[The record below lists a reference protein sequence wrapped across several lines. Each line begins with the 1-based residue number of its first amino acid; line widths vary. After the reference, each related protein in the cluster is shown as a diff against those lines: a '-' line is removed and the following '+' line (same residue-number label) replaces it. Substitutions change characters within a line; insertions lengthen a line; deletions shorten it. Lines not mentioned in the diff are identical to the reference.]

1 MKKLVFLSFLFTS
14 FCDDLQSQT
23 SEQSRHKHTIKGIIK
38 DELTGNGLA
47 GVSIFIHAINAGVLS
62 NDRGSF
68 TIAVPD
74 SLKYELEIT
83 SVGYDKKSVTGIPSV
98 TIHVKLTKT
107 SASLEEV
114 VITGVSKATLI
125 RENPVPI
132 ATVSSIKIEK
142 TIESNIIDVLMKNV
156 PGLNTV
162 KTGPNISKPFI
173 RGLGYNRVLT
183 LYDGIRQEGQ
193 QWGDEHGIEVD
204 AYNIEKAEVIKGPS
218 SLMFGSDALAGVVSL
233 FPNVPKDK
241 DGKLRGKFTSEYQSN
256 NGLVGNGLR
265 LNYSNEHWSYALR
278 GSYRV
283 AKNYSNAADGRV
295 YNTGFSEK
303 NFAALAGYNN
313 DKFYSTLNF
322 TLYDN
327 LQGIPDGSR
336 DSLSRKFTKQ
346 IYEGSLDDIVSRPI
360 VTDAELNSYTLSP
373 LHQHIQ
379 HYRIYNNTRYVFGT
393 SNLEVLL
400 GLQQNVRREFSHPT
414 APKQASL
421 FVRLNTLNYN
431 VKYNTHYFSNVD
443 FTIGVNGM
451 LQNNKSKD
459 ATDFPIPDYNLLDV
473 GSYICATWKYQ
484 KWTLSGGVRYDVRSM
499 HTKDMY
505 IGANPANGFNKQF
518 FLPDTTGSL
527 LQFPALQKTFTG
539 VSLSAG
545 ATYKVTE
552 KISVKANIAKGY
564 RAPNITE
571 LASNGLDPG
580 AHIIYLGN
588 NNFSPEFNLQED
600 IGIDFSSKDA
610 TAGISIFNNYVQ
622 NYIYFSQ
629 LTDGAGNPLTDAQ
642 GNKTFQYQQEA
653 AQLYGMEASL
663 SIHPQR
669 LKGFMISNHFSAVY
683 GFNKNNNYKGKGV
696 DGEYL
701 PFIPPVKLLSSI
713 SQEIKIKSSLLPSLS
728 VQAEID
734 YNARQDRFLQSFNT
748 ETASESFTLFNA
760 SLSTVI
766 NYSKKSSLQFQ
777 LQVNNIFNTAFQSG
791 LSRLKYFEYYS
802 QSPNG
807 KLGIYGMGRNA
818 CVKMIVP
825 F

>member
-23 SEQSRHKHTIKGIIK
+23 SEQSRHKHTIRGVVK

-47 GVSIFIHAINAGVLS
+47 GASVFIPAINAGVLS
-62 NDRGSF
+62 NEQGSF
-68 TIAVPD
+68 VIGVPD
-74 SLKYELEIT
+74 SIRYELEIT
-83 SVGYDKKSVTGIPSV
+83 SVGYNKKSVAGTASV
-98 TIHVKLTKT
+98 TMHVKLSKT
-107 SASLEEV
+107 AASLEEV

-142 TIESNIIDVLMKNV
+142 TIESNIMDVLMKNV

-204 AYNIEKAEVIKGPS
+204 AYNIDKAEVIKGPS

-233 FPNVPKDK
+233 FPNIPKEK
-241 DGKLRGKFTSEYQSN
+241 DGKLRGKFTTEYQSN

-265 LNYSNEHWSYALR
+265 LNYSNDHWSYALR
-278 GSYRV
+278 GSYRL
-283 AKNYSNAADGRV
+283 AKNYTNAVDGRV

-303 NFAALAGYNN
+303 NFSALAGYNN
-313 DKFYSTLNF
+313 DKLSSTLNF

-336 DSLSRKFTKQ
+336 DSLSRKFSKQ
-346 IYEGSLDDIVSRPI
+346 IYEGNHDDIANRPI
-360 VTDAELNSYTLSP
+360 VADAELNTYALSP

-414 APKQASL
+414 APAQAAL

-431 VKYNTHYFSNVD
+431 VKYNTHYFSNID
-443 FTIGVNGM
+443 FTIGANGM

-459 ATDFPIPDYNLLDV
+459 ATDFPIPDYKLLDI
-473 GSYICATWKYQ
+473 GSYICATWKYE
-484 KWTLSGGVRYDVRSM
+484 KWTLSGGVRYDVRRM
-499 HTKDMY
+499 NTRDMY
-505 IGANPANGFNKQF
+505 IGANPGNGFNKQYY
-518 FLPDTTGSL
+518 LPDTAGSA

-545 ATYKVTE
+545 ATYKLTE

-588 NNFSPEFNLQED
+588 SNFSPEFNLQED

-610 TAGISIFNNYVQ
+610 TAGISVFNNNVQ

-629 LTDGAGNPLTDAQ
+629 LTDAAGNPLTDAQ
-642 GNKTFQYQQEA
+642 GNKTFQYLQEA

-696 DGEYL
+696 EGEYL
-701 PFIPPVKLLSSI
+701 PFIPPMKLLSSI
-713 SQEIKIKSSLLPSLS
+713 SQEIKTKSSFLPSLS
-728 VQAEID
+728 VQADID

-748 ETASESFTLFNA
+748 ETASEAFTLFKA
-760 SLSTVI
+760 SISTVI

-777 LQVNNIFNTAFQSG
+777 VQVNNILNTSFQSG

-802 QSPNG
+802 QSSNG
-807 KLGIYGMGRNA
+807 KLGIYGMGRTA

>member
-1 MKKLVFLSFLFTS
+1 
-14 FCDDLQSQT
+14 
-23 SEQSRHKHTIKGIIK
+23 
-38 DELTGNGLA
+38 
-47 GVSIFIHAINAGVLS
+47 
-62 NDRGSF
+62 
-68 TIAVPD
+68 
-74 SLKYELEIT
+74 
-83 SVGYDKKSVTGIPSV
+83 VGY
-98 TIHVKLTKT
+98 TKT
-107 SASLEEV
+107 KISGNASAYLHINLIKTPASLEEV

-233 FPNVPKDK
+233 FPNVPKEK

-256 NGLVGNGLR
+256 NGLFGNGLR
-265 LNYSNEHWSYALR
+265 LNYSNNQWSYALR
-278 GSYRV
+278 GSYRF
-283 AKNYSNAADGRV
+283 AKNYTNQIDGRV

-303 NFAALAGYNN
+303 NFSALAGYSNERLS
-313 DKFYSTLNF
+313 STLNF

-346 IYEGSLDDIVSRPI
+346 IDEGSLDNIAKRPI
-360 VTDAELNSYTLSP
+360 AADAELNSYALSP

-379 HYRIYNNTRYVFGT
+379 HYRIYNNTRYNFGT
-393 SNLEVLL
+393 GNLEVLL
-400 GLQQNVRREFSHPT
+400 GLQQNIRREFSHPT
-414 APKQASL
+414 APEQAAL

-431 VKYNTHYFSNVD
+431 IKYNTHYFSNVD
-443 FTIGVNGM
+443 LTIGINGM
-451 LQNNKSKD
+451 AQNNKSKD
-459 ATDFPIPDYNLLDV
+459 ATDFPIPDYNLFDI
-473 GSYICATWKYQ
+473 GSYICTSWKYK
-484 KWTLSGGVRYDVRSM
+484 KWTISGGVRYDVRSM
-499 HTKDMY
+499 LTKDMY
-505 IGANPANGFNKQF
+505 VGINPVNGFNKQF
-518 FLPDTTGSL
+518 FLPDTAGAT

-539 VSLSAG
+539 VSLSVG
-545 ATYKVTE
+545 ATYKLTE
-552 KISVKANIAKGY
+552 KISLKANISKGY

-580 AHIIYLGN
+580 AHIVYLGN
-588 NNFSPEFNLQED
+588 SNFSPEFNLQED
-600 IGIDFSSKDA
+600 IGIDFNSKDA
-610 TAGISIFNNYVQ
+610 TATLSVFNNNVQ

-642 GNKTFQYQQEA
+642 GNKTFQYQQESA
-653 AQLYGMEASL
+653 LLYGMEASL
-663 SIHPQR
+663 SVHPQR
-669 LKGFMISNHFSAVY
+669 MKGFLISNHFSAVY
-683 GFNKNNNYKGKGV
+683 GFNKNSNLKGKGV
-696 DGEYL
+696 NGEYL

-713 SQEIKIKSSLLPSLS
+713 SQEVKTNSSFISSVSL
-728 VQAEID
+728 QADID
-734 YNARQDRFLQSFNT
+734 YNARQGRFLQSYST
-748 ETASESFTLFNA
+748 ETASDAFTLFNA
-760 SLSTVI
+760 SVSTVI
-766 NYSKKSSLQFQ
+766 NYNQKSSLQFYI
-777 LQVNNIFNTAFQSG
+777 QVNNIFNATFQSG

-807 KLGIYGMGRNA
+807 PLGIFGMGRNVCA
-818 CVKMIVP
+818 KVVVQ

>member
-1 MKKLVFLSFLFTS
+1 MKKLLLLSFVFTS

-23 SEQSRHKHTIKGIIK
+23 SGQSKHKYAIKGVIK
-38 DELTGNGLA
+38 DDMTGNELA
-47 GVSIFIHAINAGVLS
+47 GASINIRSINIGALS
-62 NDRGSF
+62 NEQGNF
-68 TIAVPD
+68 TIVVPD
-74 SLKYELEIT
+74 SVNYELEIT
-83 SVGYDKKSVTGIPSV
+83 SVGYHKKNVTAATSAMVHIV
-98 TIHVKLTKT
+98 LTKS

-114 VITGVSKATLI
+114 VITGVSRATLI
-125 RENPVPI
+125 KENPVPI

-183 LYDGIRQEGQ
+183 LYDGVRQEGQ

-204 AYNIEKAEVIKGPS
+204 TYNIEKAEVIKGPS

-233 FPNVPKDK
+233 LPNIPKDK
-241 DGKLRGKFTSEYQSN
+241 DGQLKGKFTSEYQSN
-256 NGLVGNGLR
+256 NGLIGNGLR
-265 LNYSNEHWSYALR
+265 LNYSNDHWSYALR

-283 AKNYSNAADGRV
+283 AKNYSNAVDGRV

-303 NFAALAGYNN
+303 NFAALIGYNN
-313 DKFYSTLNF
+313 DNISSILNF

-336 DSLSRKFTKQ
+336 DSLTRKFTKQ
-346 IYEGSLDDIVSRPI
+346 IYEGSLDDIATRPI
-360 VTDAELNSYTLSP
+360 VNDAELNSYTLSP

-379 HYRIYNNTRYVFGT
+379 HYRVYNNTRYVFASG
-393 SNLEVLL
+393 NLEVLL
-400 GLQQNVRREFSHPT
+400 GLQQNIRKEFSHPT
-414 APKQASL
+414 HPAQAAL
-421 FVRLNTLNYN
+421 FVRLNTFNYN
-431 VKYNTHYFSNVD
+431 IKYNTRYFSAVD
-443 FTIGVNGM
+443 FSIGVNGM

-459 ATDFPIPDYNLLDV
+459 ATDFPIPDYNLLDA
-473 GSYICATWKYQ
+473 GAYTCATWKHK
-484 KWTLSGGVRYDVRSM
+484 KWTVSGGARYDVRSI
-499 HTKDMY
+499 HTSDMF
-505 IGANPANGFNKQF
+505 IGMNPETGFSKQF
-518 FLPDTTGSL
+518 YVPDTTNAV
-527 LQFPALQKTFTG
+527 LQFPALQKNFTG
-539 VSLSAG
+539 VSLSVG
-545 ATYKVTE
+545 ATYKVSE

-588 NNFSPEFNLQED
+588 SNFVPEFNLQED
-600 IGIDFSSKDA
+600 IGIDFSAKNV
-610 TAGISIFNNYVQ
+610 TASVSVFNNNVQ

-629 LTDGAGNPLTDAQ
+629 LTDVSGNPLTDAQ
-642 GNKTFQYQQEA
+642 GNKTFQYQQES

-663 SIHPQR
+663 NIHPQR
-669 LKGFMISNHFSAVY
+669 LNGFAFSNHFSTVY
-683 GFNKNNNYKGKGV
+683 GFNKSSNYNGKGA

-701 PFIPPVKLLSSI
+701 PFIPPLKLLSTI
-713 SQEIKIKSSLLPSLS
+713 SQEIKTTSSIVPSLS
-728 VQAEID
+728 MQVEID
-734 YNARQDRFLQSFNT
+734 YNARQNRFLQLYNT
-748 ETASESFTLFNA
+748 ETASEAFTLFNA
-760 SLSTVI
+760 SVSTVI
-766 NYSKKSSLQFQ
+766 NYSKKSSLQFH
-777 LQVNNIFNTAFQSG
+777 LQVNNIFDTAYQSG

-807 KLGIYGMGRNA
+807 RLGIYGIGRNVCA
-818 CVKMIVP
+818 KIVMP

>member
-1 MKKLVFLSFLFTS
+1 MKKLFFLSFLFTS

-23 SEQSRHKHTIKGIIK
+23 SEESKHKHTIKGTVK
-38 DELTGNGLA
+38 DKLTGTGLA
-47 GVSIFIHAINAGVLS
+47 GASIFMHVINASALT
-62 NDRGSF
+62 NEDGSF
-68 TIAVPD
+68 AIVVPD
-74 SLKYELEIT
+74 SVSYELEIT
-83 SVGYDKKSVTGIPSV
+83 LVGYSKTKVTGNSSTALHI
-98 TIHVKLTKT
+98 TLTRT

-132 ATVSSIKIEK
+132 ATVSAAKIEK
-142 TIESNIIDVLMKNV
+142 TMESNIIDVLMKNV

-241 DGKLRGKFTSEYQSN
+241 DGKLHGKFTKEYQSN
-256 NGLVGNGLR
+256 NGLIGNGLR
-265 LNYSNEHWSYALR
+265 LNYSNDHWSYALR
-278 GSYRV
+278 GSYRL
-283 AKNYSNAADGRV
+283 AKNYTNTVDGRV

-303 NFAALAGYNN
+303 NFAALVGYNN
-313 DKFYSTLNF
+313 DKLSSNFNF

-346 IYEGSLDDIVSRPI
+346 IDEGSLDDIDRRPI
-360 VTDAELNSYTLSP
+360 VTDAELNGYALSP

-379 HYRIYNNTRYVFGT
+379 HYRFYNNTRYVFTT
-393 SNLEVLL
+393 SNLELML
-400 GLQQNVRREFSHPT
+400 GLQQNIRREFCHPM
-414 APKQASL
+414 APEQAAL

-431 VKYNTHYFSNVD
+431 IKYNTHYFSNID

-459 ATDFPIPDYNLLDV
+459 ATDFPIPDYNLRDI
-473 GSYICATWKYQ
+473 GSYICATWKHE
-484 KWTLSGGVRYDVRSM
+484 KWTLIGGIRHDTRIMRTS
-499 HTKDMY
+499 DMY
-505 IGANPANGFNKQF
+505 IGSNPDNGFNKQF
-518 FLPDTTGSL
+518 FLPDTAGSV
-527 LQFPALQKTFTG
+527 LQFPALQKTFAG

-545 ATYKVTE
+545 ATYKLSE
-552 KISVKANIAKGY
+552 NISVKANIAKGY

-588 NNFSPEFNLQED
+588 SNFSPEFNLQED
-600 IGIDFSSKDA
+600 IGVDFSSKDA
-610 TAGISIFNNYVQ
+610 TASLSFFNNNVQ
-622 NYIYFSQ
+622 HYIYFSQ

-663 SIHPQR
+663 SIHPQQ
-669 LKGFMISNHFSAVY
+669 LKGFMVSNHFSAVY
-683 GFNKNNNYKGKGV
+683 GFNKNDNYKGKGV

-701 PFIPPVKLLSSI
+701 PFIPPLKLLSSI
-713 SQEIKIKSSLLPSLS
+713 SQEIKTKSSLIPSVSL
-728 VQAEID
+728 QADID
-734 YNARQDRFLQSFNT
+734 YNARQDRFLQSYNT
-748 ETASESFTLFNA
+748 ETASKAFTLFNV
-760 SLSTVI
+760 SVGTVI
-766 NYSKKSSLQFQ
+766 NYSKKNSLQFY

-791 LSRLKYFEYYS
+791 LSRLKSFEYYS
-802 QSPNG
+802 QSPTG
-807 KLGIYGMGRNA
+807 RLGIYGMGRNV
-818 CVKMIVP
+818 CMKVIVP

>member
-14 FCDDLQSQT
+14 FYDDLQSQT
-23 SEQSRHKHTIKGIIK
+23 SEQSKHKHTIKGVVK
-38 DELTGNGLA
+38 DELMGNGLA
-47 GVSIFIHAINAGVLS
+47 GASIFIHAIN
-62 NDRGSF
+62 
-68 TIAVPD
+68 IAALTNEQGNFIIVVPD
-74 SLKYELEIT
+74 SGNYELEIT
-83 SVGYDKKSVTGIPSV
+83 MVGYGKKNVAAYAGTTVRIE
-98 TIHVKLTKT
+98 LAKT
-107 SASLEEV
+107 TASLEEV
-114 VITGVSKATLI
+114 VITGVSKATLV

-218 SLMFGSDALAGVVSL
+218 SLMFGSDALAGIVSL

-241 DGKLRGKFTSEYQSN
+241 DGKLRGKFTTEYQSN
-256 NGLVGNGLR
+256 NGLAGNGLR
-265 LNYSNEHWSYALR
+265 FNYSNNHWSYALR
-278 GSYRV
+278 GSYRF
-283 AKNYSNAADGRV
+283 AKNYTNAVDGRV

-303 NFAALAGYNN
+303 NFAALAGYNS
-313 DKFYSTLNF
+313 DKFSSTLNF

-346 IYEGSLDDIVSRPI
+346 IYEGSLDDIANRPM
-360 VTDAELNSYTLSP
+360 VTDAELNGYKLSP

-379 HYRIYNNTRYVFGT
+379 HYRIYNNSRYTFGT
-393 SNLEVLL
+393 NNVEVLL

-414 APKQASL
+414 DPKQAAL

-431 VKYNTHYFSNVD
+431 IKYNTRYFSNID
-443 FTIGVNGM
+443 FSIGVNGM

-459 ATDFPIPDYNLLDV
+459 ATDFPIPDYHLLDI
-473 GSYICATWKYQ
+473 GSYVCASWKYE
-484 KWTLSGGVRYDVRSM
+484 KWTLSGGIRYDVRSM

-505 IGANPANGFNKQF
+505 IGANPNNGFNKQY
-518 FLPDTTGSL
+518 FLPDTAGTV

-545 ATYKVTE
+545 ATYKFNE

-588 NNFSPEFNLQED
+588 SNFSPEFNLQED
-600 IGIDFSSKDA
+600 IGIDFNAKNV
-610 TAGISIFNNYVQ
+610 TASVSVFNNNVQ

-642 GNKTFQYQQEA
+642 GNKTFQYQQES

-663 SIHPQR
+663 IIHPQQ
-669 LKGFMISNHFSAVY
+669 LKGFTVSNHFSAVY
-683 GFNKNNNYKGKGV
+683 GVNKNTNYKGRGV

-701 PFIPPVKLLSSI
+701 PFIPPMKLLSSV
-713 SQEIKIKSSLLPSLS
+713 SQEIKTKSSLISS
-728 VQAEID
+728 VSMQADVD
-734 YNARQDRFLQSFNT
+734 YNARQDRFLQSYNT
-748 ETASESFTLFNA
+748 ETASAAFTLFNA
-760 SLSTVI
+760 SVSTVI
-766 NYSKKSSLQFQ
+766 NYNKKSSLQLQ
-777 LQVNNIFNTAFQSG
+777 LQVNNILNTAFQSG

-802 QSPNG
+802 QSLNG

>member
-1 MKKLVFLSFLFTS
+1 MKKLFFLSFLFTS

-23 SEQSRHKHTIKGIIK
+23 SEQSKHKHTIKGIVK

-47 GVSIFIHAINAGVLS
+47 GASIYIHAIKAGVLS
-62 NDRGSF
+62 NEQGSF
-68 TIAVPD
+68 AIVVPD
-74 SLKYELEIT
+74 SGKYEIEIT
-83 SVGYDKKSVTGIPSV
+83 TVGYRKKNVTGNAPA
-98 TIHVKLTKT
+98 TIHIELTKT

-125 RENPVPI
+125 RENPIPI
-132 ATVSSIKIEK
+132 ATVSSVKIEK

-241 DGKLRGKFTSEYQSN
+241 DGKLKGKFTTEYQSN

-265 LNYSNEHWSYALR
+265 LNYSNDHWLYALR
-278 GSYRV
+278 GSYRF
-283 AKNYSNAADGRV
+283 AKNYTNPVDSRV

-313 DKFYSTLNF
+313 GKFSSTLNF

-336 DSLSRKFTKQ
+336 DSVSRKFTKQ
-346 IYEGSLDDIVSRPI
+346 VREGSIDDIVHRPV
-360 VTDAELNSYTLSP
+360 VTDAELNSYGLSP

-379 HYRIYNNTRYVFGT
+379 HYRIYNNTRYDFG
-393 SNLEVLL
+393 NGNMEVLL
-400 GLQQNVRREFSHPT
+400 GLQQNIRREFSHPT
-414 APKQASL
+414 APKQAAL

-431 VKYNTHYFSNVD
+431 IKYNTHYFSNVD
-443 FTIGVNGM
+443 LSVGINGM
-451 LQNNKSKD
+451 AQNNRSMD
-459 ATDFPIPDYNLLDV
+459 ATDFPIPDYNLLDI
-473 GSYICATWKYQ
+473 GSYICASWKYK
-484 KWTLSGGVRYDVRSM
+484 KWTLSGGIRYDLRSM
-499 HTKDMY
+499 HTSDMY
-505 IGANPANGFNKQF
+505 IGANPDNGFNKQF
-518 FLPDTTGSL
+518 FLPDTAGSV

-545 ATYKVTE
+545 ATYKLTE
-552 KISVKANIAKGY
+552 KISIKANIAKGY

-588 NNFSPEFNLQED
+588 SNFSPEFNLQED
-600 IGIDFSSKDA
+600 IGIDFSAKDV
-610 TAGISIFNNYVQ
+610 TASISVFNNNVQ

-642 GNKTFQYQQEA
+642 GNKTFQYLQEA
-653 AQLYGMEASL
+653 AQLYGIEASL

-713 SQEIKIKSSLLPSLS
+713 SQEIKIKSSLIPSLS
-728 VQAEID
+728 VQADID
-734 YNARQDRFLQSFNT
+734 YNGRQDRFLQSYNT
-748 ETASESFTLFNA
+748 ETASEAFTLFNA
-760 SLSTVI
+760 SVSTVV
-766 NYSKKSSLQFQ
+766 NYSKKSSLQFL
-777 LQVNNIFNTAFQSG
+777 LQVNNIFNTSFQSG

-802 QSPNG
+802 QSPND